1 MNWTPQQLA
10 IFNHCQTTGKSLN
23 VQARAGTGKTATA
36 VEIARRIP
44 GRTLLCAF
52 NKSIA
57 DELAAKVASNPRAT
71 AQTLHSLGFKLYREI
86 RQRAEVDS
94 HKVPSLSRK
103 LYPWDKK
110 VAGAITDAVGFAKL
124 QGLGL
129 TGCPSPDDE
138 AAWTEIFDEYE
149 LWDDI
154 PGGLSPE
161 RVLGDAIRVFKEST
175 AMCESVANP
184 VIDFNDMIYAPL
196 LMGMWKPQRYD
207 TVILDEAQDTSET
220 RRRLAQSVLVD
231 GGRFIAVGDNFQCIY
246 GFAGATHNAMDL
258 IKEQFDS
265 VELPLTTTF
274 RCPKSVVE
282 EAKKLVPD
290 YEAAEGNQEGKV
302 STVEHTEFWG
312 MAGSL
317 NHHDV
322 ILCRNTRPLVG
333 IAKRLRADGIPCV
346 VEGMNGKAI
355 ISLMLKWGED
365 MTWGAYCLR
374 LEEYVT
380 KEVEKLMAKGK
391 EEKAEYIQ
399 EKAAI
404 IHDLADNPTP
414 DTKLRSVVSQAERMF
429 GMQNGQQAGDVL
441 KLSTVHRSKGREW
454 DRVVLIGRNRYMPSK
469 YAKTDEDKQSERNVE
484 YVAITRAK
492 RELVQVEV
500 PVPPKNGK
508 EEVEWWEL

>member
-1 MNWTPQQLA
+1 MALTWTTQQLA
-10 IFNHCQTTGKSLN
+10 IFNHCETSRKSLN
-23 VQARAGTGKTATA
+23 VQARAGTGKSSTA

-57 DELAAKVASNPRAT
+57 DELSTKVSSNPRAT

-94 HKVPSLSRK
+94 RKVPTLARK
-103 LYPWDKK
+103 LYPYDKK
-110 VAGAITDAVGFAKL
+110 VAGVVADAVGFAKL

-129 TGCPSPDDE
+129 TGCPAMDDE
-138 AAWTEIFDEYE
+138 EAWTELFDEYE

-154 PGGLSPE
+154 PGALSPE
-161 RVLGDAIRVFKEST
+161 RVMRDAIKVFRQSVD
-175 AMCESVANP
+175 MCESLVNP

-196 LMGMWKPQRYD
+196 LLGMWKPQRYD

-220 RRRLAQSVLVD
+220 RRILAQSVLVD

-246 GFAGATHNAMDL
+246 AFAGATHNAMDL

-265 VELPLTTTF
+265 VELPLSMTF
-274 RCPKSVVE
+274 RCPKSVVK
-282 EAKKLVPD
+282 EAQTLVPD
-290 YEAAEGNQEGKV
+290 YEAAEGNPEGAVTTIKHEDFWHMAF
-302 STVEHTEFWG
+302 SHT
-312 MAGSL
+312 
-317 NHHDV
+317 DV
-322 ILCRNTRPLVG
+322 ILCRNTRPLIG
-333 IAKRLRADGIPCV
+333 IAKRLRSDGIPCM
-346 VEGMNGKAI
+346 VEGANGKSI

-365 MTWGAYCLR
+365 MTWGQYCVR
-374 LEEYVT
+374 LEQYVN
-380 KEVEKLMAKGK
+380 KEVAKLMAKDK

-404 IHDLADNPTP
+404 IHDLADHPTP
-414 DTKLRSVVSQAERMF
+414 DTPLRSVVAQAERMF
-429 GMQNGQQAGDVL
+429 GFQNGQQAGDVL

-454 DRVVLIGRNRYMPSK
+454 DRVILIGRNRYMPSK
-469 YAKTDEDKQSERNVE
+469 YAKTKEDMQSERNVE

-492 RELVQVEV
+492 RELVMVTV
-500 PVPPKNGK
+500 PMPPREGK